1 VSGGLVESVSC
12 GGGSAESLGVRSVV
26 TASSESACGG
36 PRAAEKIGDG
46 AWFESV
52 FLASIS
58 YSPFLHENVQKIG
71 EPMSFF

>member
-26 TASSESACGG
+26 TASLGSAWNG
-36 PRAAEKIGDG
+36 PRFAEKIGGG

-58 YSPFLHENVQKIG
+58 YSPFLHENVQEIRRLI
-71 EPMSFF
+71 